1 MRWPHPNLENEAMSP
16 TRDSDPG
23 QAEFNWAGNYRY
35 SGRVV
40 RPQSVEALQEMVAG
54 SAKVG
59 FLGSRH
65 SFNAIADSEVL
76 IDMRA
81 LPPTIEV
88 DPERR
93 FVIVSGGTTYG
104 ALAPVL
110 EQHGLALANLAS
122 LPHISVAGAIC
133 TGTHGSGAKVGS
145 LATAVRALEIVRA
158 DGEIVCLTRE
168 HPDFAGAVVSLGAL
182 GAIVRVKLDVEPT
195 YQVAQS
201 VTEHIP
207 WSSLTDDLRAVMSSA
222 YSVSLFTWWDGEV
235 SQAWVKARADDPRP
249 GFAFDAGTPATREL
263 HPLGDL
269 DPSNC
274 TPQLGVPGPWFER
287 LPHFRLGFTP
297 SNGEELQSEF
307 LLDWDKAGAAIEA
320 IQRLGPLI
328 RPLLLI
334 SEVRT
339 IAHDELWLSTAHDRD
354 SLAIHFTWRRDPAAV
369 DVALGMIEPA
379 LLALGARP
387 HWGKVSLAGSQQ
399 AAASYPMLNSF
410 VELADRFDPRH
421 AFRNDWLYTHVFGAD
436 PITG

>member
-1 MRWPHPNLENEAMSP
+1 MRSSDPNLENEAMS
-16 TRDSDPG
+16 TAGDSDGGRP
-23 QAEFNWAGNYRY
+23 ERNWAGNYTY
-35 SGRVV
+35 AGRVV
-40 RPQSVEALQEMVAG
+40 QAHSLEALQQIVSR

-81 LPPTIEV
+81 LPQEIEV
-88 DPERR
+88 DHEKLR
-93 FVIVSGGTTYG
+93 VSVSAGTTYG

-122 LPHISVAGAIC
+122 LPHISVAGAIS
-133 TGTHGSGAKVGS
+133 TGTHGSGAAVGS
-145 LATAVRALEIVRA
+145 LATAVRAIEIVRA
-158 DGEIVCLTRE
+158 DGELVRLTRGD
-168 HPDFAGAVVSLGAL
+168 PDFAGAVVSLGAL
-182 GAIVRVKLDVEPT
+182 GAIVRVELDVEPT

-201 VTEHIP
+201 VSEHIP
-207 WSSLTDDLRAVMSSA
+207 WSSLSDDLRAVMSSA

-235 SQAWVKARADDPRP
+235 SQAWVKARTGDSRP
-249 GFAFDAGTPATREL
+249 GFVFDAGTPATHEL
-263 HPLGDL
+263 HPLGEL

-274 TPQLGVPGPWFER
+274 TAQLGVPGPWFER

-307 LLDWDKAGAAIEA
+307 LIDWENAGAAIEA
-320 IQRLGPLI
+320 MQRLGPLI

-339 IAHDELWLSTAHDRD
+339 IARDELWLSPACARD

-369 DVALGMIEPA
+369 DAVLQIVEPE

-387 HWGKVSLAGSQQ
+387 HWGKVFRSGAQQ
-399 AAASYPMLNSF
+399 AAGCYPMLSQF
-410 VELADRFDPRH
+410 AELAERFDPRH
-421 AFRNDWLYTHVFGAD
+421 AFRNEWLDAHVFSAD
-436 PITG
+436 PIRG